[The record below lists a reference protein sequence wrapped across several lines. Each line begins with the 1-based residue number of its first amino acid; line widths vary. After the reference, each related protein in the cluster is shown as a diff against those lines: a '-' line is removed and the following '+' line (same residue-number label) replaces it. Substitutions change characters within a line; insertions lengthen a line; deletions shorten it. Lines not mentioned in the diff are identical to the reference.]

1 MLYNKD
7 GDMMRLRNVKNKQ
20 QIMDS
25 SNYLVRNPKE
35 YRGSWNKIF
44 NNNHPIHIEIGT
56 GKGQFT
62 IGMALQYPD
71 INFIGIEKY
80 DSVIARALEKIPEGI
95 PNLCMIRMDALEI
108 EEVFSKEISTIYLNF
123 SDPWP
128 KKRQRK
134 RRLTS
139 EVFLEKYDSLFIGD
153 ANIVQKTD
161 NAKLFEYSLC
171 SLSQNGYRL
180 LEISLDLHHSEIEGN
195 VMTEYE
201 EKFSKRG
208 QNIYYVSANKKLS
221 SERKKS

>member
-1 MLYNKD
+1 MLYNKY

-25 SNYLVRNPKE
+25 SLYLVRNPKE
-35 YRGSWNKIF
+35 YRGSWSNYFK
-44 NNNHPIHIEIGT
+44 NNHQVHIEIGT
-56 GKGQFT
+56 GKGQFI
-62 IGMALQYPD
+62 IGMALQNPD

-108 EEVFSKEISTIYLNF
+108 EEVFLKEISTIYLNF

-128 KKRQRK
+128 KKRQRR

-139 EVFLEKYDSLFIGD
+139 EVFLEKYDSLFIED
-153 ANIVQKTD
+153 ANIIQKTD
-161 NAKLFEYSLC
+161 NTKLFEYSLC
-171 SLSQNGYRL
+171 SLSQNGYQL
-180 LEISLDLHHSEIEGN
+180 LDISLDLHHSEIEGN

-201 EKFSKRG
+201 EKFSKKG
-208 QNIYYVSANKKLS
+208 QNIYYVYANKKLS
-221 SERKKS
+221 NERKKI

>member
-1 MLYNKD
+1 
-7 GDMMRLRNVKNKQ
+7 MMRLRNVKNKQ

-35 YRGSWNKIF
+35 YRGSWNKFF

-56 GKGQFT
+56 GKGQFI

-171 SLSQNGYRL
+171 SLSQNGYQL
-180 LEISLDLHHSEIEGN
+180 LELSLDLHHSEIEGN

>member
-1 MLYNKD
+1 
-7 GDMMRLRNVKNKQ
+7 MMRLRNVKNKQ

-56 GKGQFT
+56 GKGQFI

>member
-35 YRGSWNKIF
+35 YRGSWNKFF

-56 GKGQFT
+56 GKGQFI

-171 SLSQNGYRL
+171 SLSQNGYQL
-180 LEISLDLHHSEIEGN
+180 LELSLDLHHSEIEGN

>member
-56 GKGQFT
+56 GKGQFI

>member
-56 GKGQFT
+56 GKGQFI

-180 LEISLDLHHSEIEGN
+180 IEISLDLHHSEIEGN

>member
-1 MLYNKD
+1 
-7 GDMMRLRNVKNKQ
+7 MMRLRNVKNKQ